1 MIGLFFFITR
11 IVNGR
16 PLKMGYIYIAHKKEI
31 GYVNT
36 NEKSE
41 AFLIVKYSI
50 IFTVKFSSVLEI
62 LWCIS

>member
-16 PLKMGYIYIAHKKEI
+16 PLKMGCIAHKNEI
-31 GYVNT
+31 GNVNT
-36 NEKSE
+36 TEKSE

>member
-1 MIGLFFFITR
+1 
-11 IVNGR
+11 
-16 PLKMGYIYIAHKKEI
+16 MGCIAHKKEI
-31 GYVNT
+31 GNVNT

-50 IFTVKFSSVLEI
+50 IFAVKFSSVLEI